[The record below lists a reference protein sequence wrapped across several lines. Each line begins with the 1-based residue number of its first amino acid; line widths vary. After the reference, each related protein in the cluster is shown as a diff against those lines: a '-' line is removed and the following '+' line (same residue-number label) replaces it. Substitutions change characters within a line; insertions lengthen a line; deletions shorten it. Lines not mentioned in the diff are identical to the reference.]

1 MEAVGDNA
9 GVVLKGA
16 QSTFEFAL
24 KLVQFGTLGLGFLI
38 IVLVFLL
45 FVFHLLF
52 RKEFS
57 SSTLKMYFAFMG
69 LGVFSLAVGFGT
81 LVLEKLYPPN
91 LNIAVAFSPKF
102 ETIGIPV
109 PEIRYGGSVYVQGQ
123 AFSVR
128 DDAVI
133 MIQVDDTIDNY
144 RKLQEERLKAIQFAT
159 KLADDVSFSITKATE
174 SLATQQSSIES
185 AASIVA
191 DVPPENPADFGE
203 TLTSI
208 KQANGDALGQ
218 LNMLERT
225 MQKEI
230 MAIR

>member
-1 MEAVGDNA
+1 MEALGEEADI
-9 GVVLKGA
+9 VLKGA

-38 IVLVFLL
+38 IVLIFLL

-52 RKEFS
+52 GKEFS
-57 SSTLKMYFAFMG
+57 PSTLKMYFAFMG
-69 LGVFSLAVGFGT
+69 LGVVSMAVGFGT

-128 DDAVI
+128 NDAVI

-144 RKLQEERLKAIQFAT
+144 RKLQEERLKAIQFAN
-159 KLADDVSFSITKATE
+159 KLAEDVSFSITKATG
-174 SLATQQSSIES
+174 SLATQQTNIES
-185 AASIVA
+185 AASILA
-191 DVPPENPADFGE
+191 EAPPNSPPDIDDTFI
-203 TLTSI
+203 SI
-208 KQANGDALGQ
+208 KQANGDALEQ
-218 LNMLERT
+218 LNILERT
-225 MQKEI
+225 VRHEM
-230 MAIR
+230 MAIQ